1 MSASILG
8 EFRGSGHSPEAGDNN
23 GDSVRCKARAA
34 TSSSSSLT
42 GRDGDSRPSVI
53 EFEALPLSL
62 SLGEDAT
69 GDEST
74 TGGRDPSI
82 RGFVGVVN
90 TEDEDLDCDRVSDLV
105 KLIFNGKPYATCQ
118 VYTLATLLMT
128 HTGGIRHVPR
138 SSGVSS

>member
-1 MSASILG
+1 MSASVAG
-8 EFRGSGHSPEAGDNN
+8 EFRGSGNSPEVDGNK
-23 GDSVRCKARAA
+23 GDSVQCEARAA
-34 TSSSSSLT
+34 ASSSSSLT

-105 KLIFNGKPYATCQ
+105 RLIFNGKP
-118 VYTLATLLMT
+118 
-128 HTGGIRHVPR
+128 
-138 SSGVSS
+138 